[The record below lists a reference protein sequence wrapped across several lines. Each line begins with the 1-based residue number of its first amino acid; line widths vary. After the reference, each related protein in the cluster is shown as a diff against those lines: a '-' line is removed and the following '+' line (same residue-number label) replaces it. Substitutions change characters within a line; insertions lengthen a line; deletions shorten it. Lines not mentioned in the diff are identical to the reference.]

1 MTHNYRWRIIALLFL
16 ATTINYVDR
25 QVLSFVM
32 TDEAFKKTI
41 LGLDA
46 STVLSETHLQQFR
59 IQMGWIDS
67 AFKATY
73 ALGFLMVGWV
83 MDRIGTKRGFSI
95 GMLIWSMA
103 SVLST
108 FCTTASQFKGVRA
121 LLGLGE
127 SSNFPAAMK
136 AISSWYPRAERSTAT
151 GILNAGSNMGIIVT
165 AILIPWLV
173 IQFGWRVSFFVS
185 AILGF
190 LMLIIWH
197 FTYSEPEETPSLSA
211 EEYQYIRA
219 STPLTSAPL
228 SDQEEPVTE
237 RSRSDAE
244 PKLSWAQLLGYRQT
258 WAFVFGK
265 IFADPVWFFYLSWL
279 PDFLTTNQQLDHQL
293 DLKNFGVPFLII
305 YLVSDLGSIFFG
317 WLATRLMQKGWTE
330 NAARKLTLLIC
341 GSLVLPIWFIPQ
353 IHSYNLIV
361 AMFALAMAAHQGWS
375 TNVYALST
383 TLFPKS
389 SVGSAT
395 GLGGFLGG
403 SISMVVAASTGYIVA
418 YWGYR
423 PMFIFA
429 CSFYLLGLLAMHLTL
444 PVFTRI
450 NPET

>member
-25 QVLSFVM
+25 QVLAFVM
-32 TDEAFKKTI
+32 TDETFKKTI

-46 STVLSETHLQQFR
+46 STVLNEAHLQQFR

-73 ALGFLMVGWV
+73 ALGFLIVGWV

-95 GMLIWSMA
+95 GMLIWSIA

-108 FCTTASQFKGVRA
+108 FCTTASQFKWVRA

-165 AILIPWLV
+165 AVLIPWLV
-173 IQFGWRVSFFVS
+173 IQYGWRVSFFVS

-190 LMLIIWH
+190 LMLLIWH
-197 FTYSEPEETPSLSA
+197 FTYSEPEETTALSA
-211 EEYQYIRA
+211 EEYQYIKDGTLVNSA
-219 STPLTSAPL
+219 SLTSASL
-228 SDQEEPVTE
+228 SDQV
-237 RSRSDAE
+237 E
-244 PKLSWAQLLGYRQT
+244 PKLSWIQLLGYRQT

-279 PDFLTTNQQLDHQL
+279 PDFLTTNQQLDHKL

-330 NAARKLTLLIC
+330 NAARKLTLLVC
-341 GSLVLPIWFIPQ
+341 GSLVLPIWFVPQ

-383 TLFPKS
+383 TLFPKN

-403 SISMVVAASTGYIVA
+403 GISMVVAASTGYIVA

-444 PVFTRI
+444 PVFTKI
-450 NPET
+450 NPKT

>member
-25 QVLSFVM
+25 QVLAFVM

-41 LGLDA
+41 LGLDV
-46 STVLSETHLQQFR
+46 STVLNEAHLQQFR

-73 ALGFLMVGWV
+73 ALGFLIVGWV

-95 GMLIWSMA
+95 GMLVWSIA

-108 FCTTASQFKGVRA
+108 FCNTAGQFKWVRA

-165 AILIPWLV
+165 AVLIPWLV
-173 IQFGWRVSFFVS
+173 VQYGWRVSFFVS

-190 LMLIIWH
+190 LMLLIWH
-197 FTYSEPEETPSLSA
+197 FNYSEPEETAALSA

-219 STPLTSAPL
+219 SASLTSASLTSAPL
-228 SDQEEPVTE
+228 SD
-237 RSRSDAE
+237 RDE
-244 PKLSWAQLLGYRQT
+244 PKLSWSQLLGYRQT

-279 PDFLTTNQQLDHQL
+279 PDFLTTNQQLDRKL
-293 DLKNFGVPFLII
+293 DLKNFGVPFLVI

-341 GSLVLPIWFIPQ
+341 GSLVLPIWFVPQ

-383 TLFPKS
+383 TLFPKN

-403 SISMVVAASTGYIVA
+403 GISMVVAASTGYIVA

-444 PVFTRI
+444 PVFTKI

>member
-25 QVLSFVM
+25 QVLAFVM
-32 TDEAFKKTI
+32 TDEGFKKTI
-41 LGLDA
+41 LGLDV
-46 STVLSETHLQQFR
+46 STVLNEAHLQQFR

-73 ALGFLMVGWV
+73 ALGFLIVGWV

-95 GMLIWSMA
+95 GMLVWSIA

-108 FCTTASQFKGVRA
+108 FCNTAGQFKWVRA

-165 AILIPWLV
+165 AVLIPWLV
-173 IQFGWRVSFFVS
+173 VQYGWRVSFFVS

-190 LMLIIWH
+190 LMLLIWH
-197 FTYSEPEETPSLSA
+197 FNYSEPEETAALSA

-219 STPLTSAPL
+219 SASLTSAPLTSAPL
-228 SDQEEPVTE
+228 SD
-237 RSRSDAE
+237 RDE
-244 PKLSWAQLLGYRQT
+244 PKLSWSQLLGYRQT

-279 PDFLTTNQQLDHQL
+279 PDFLTTNQQLDRKL
-293 DLKNFGVPFLII
+293 DLKNFGVPFLVI

-341 GSLVLPIWFIPQ
+341 GSLVLPIWFVPQ

-383 TLFPKS
+383 TLFPKN

-403 SISMVVAASTGYIVA
+403 GISMVVAASTGYIVA

-444 PVFTRI
+444 PVFTKI

>member
-1 MTHNYRWRIIALLFL
+1 MNGNYRWRIVALLFL

-32 TDEAFKKTI
+32 TDDLFRKTI
-41 LGLDA
+41 LGL
-46 STVLSETHLQQFR
+46 SPEVVFSEQNMQDFR

-73 ALGFLMVGWV
+73 ALGFLLVGWLI
-83 MDRIGTKRGFSI
+83 DKIGTKKGFTI
-95 GMLIWSMA
+95 GIFIWSIA

-108 FCTTASQFKGVRA
+108 FCASAGQFKIVRA

-127 SSNFPAAMK
+127 STNFPSAMK
-136 AISSWYPRAERSTAT
+136 AISVWFPKAERSTAT

-165 AILIPWLV
+165 AVLIPFLV
-173 IQFGWRVSFFVS
+173 VQYGWRASFFIS
-185 AILGF
+185 ALLGI
-190 LMLIIWH
+190 LMLLIWY
-197 FTYSEPEETPSLSA
+197 FSYSEPEETPALSA
-211 EEYQYIRA
+211 KEYHYITGNMRGEKA
-219 STPLTSAPL
+219 EAL
-228 SDQEEPVTE
+228 EPQ
-237 RSRSDAE
+237 
-244 PKLSWAQLLGYRQT
+244 LSWGQLLRYRQT
-258 WAFVFGK
+258 WAFIFGK
-265 IFADPVWFFYLSWL
+265 IFADPVWFFYLTWL
-279 PDFLTTNQQLDHQL
+279 PDFLSTNQQLDRKL

-341 GSLVLPIWFIPQ
+341 GSLVLPIWFIPT
-353 IHSYNLIV
+353 IHSFNLIV

-375 TNVYALST
+375 TNVYALAT
-383 TLFPKS
+383 TLFPKN

-403 SISMVVAASTGYIVA
+403 SISMAVAAATGYVVAYLGYT
-418 YWGYR
+418 

-429 CSFYLLGLLAMHLTL
+429 CSFYLIGLVCMHLTL
-444 PVFTRI
+444 PVLTKI
-450 NPET
+450 ELK

>member
-1 MTHNYRWRIIALLFL
+1 MLLYFKTVPHRRTMSGNYRWRIIALLFL

-32 TDEAFKKTI
+32 TDDFFKRTI
-41 LGLDA
+41 LGLSP
-46 STVLSETHLQQFR
+46 STLLTDEHLQQFR
-59 IQMGWIDS
+59 IQMGWIDA

-73 ALGFLMVGWV
+73 ALGFLVVGWII
-83 MDRIGTKRGFSI
+83 DQIGTKRGFSI
-95 GMLIWSMA
+95 GMLIWSIA
-103 SVLST
+103 SVLSA
-108 FCTTASQFKGVRA
+108 FCASAGQFKWVRA

-136 AISSWYPRAERSTAT
+136 AISNWFPRAERSTAT

-165 AILIPWLV
+165 AVLIPFLV
-173 IQFGWRVSFFVS
+173 VQFGWRVSFFVS

-190 LMLIIWH
+190 LMLLIWH
-197 FTYSEPEETPSLSA
+197 FSYSEPVDTPALSA
-211 EEYQYIRA
+211 KEYQYIQ
-219 STPLTSAPL
+219 
-228 SDQEEPVTE
+228 DQNEGNSEQDANEPE
-237 RSRSDAE
+237 
-244 PKLSWAQLLGYRQT
+244 LSWLQLLGYRQT

-265 IFADPVWFFYLSWL
+265 IFADPVWFFYLTWL
-279 PDFLTTNQQLDHQL
+279 PDFLTTNQQLDHKL

-317 WLATRLMQKGWTE
+317 WLATRLMQSGWSE

-353 IHSYNLIV
+353 IHSFNIIV
-361 AMFALAMAAHQGWS
+361 GMFALAMAAHQGWS

-383 TLFPKS
+383 TLFPKK

-403 SISMVVAASTGYIVA
+403 SISMTVAAATGYIVA
-418 YWGYR
+418 FWGYR

-429 CSFYLLGLLAMHLTL
+429 CSFYLFGLLMMHLTL
-444 PVFTRI
+444 PVFTKI
-450 NPET
+450 KVAP

>member
-25 QVLSFVM
+25 QVLAFVM

-41 LGLDA
+41 LGLGA
-46 STVLSETHLQQFR
+46 GTVLEEIHLQQFR

-73 ALGFLMVGWV
+73 ALGFLIVGWV

-95 GMLIWSMA
+95 GMLIWSIA

-108 FCTTASQFKGVRA
+108 FCYTTGQFKWVRA

-165 AILIPWLV
+165 AVLIPWLV
-173 IQFGWRVSFFVS
+173 VQYGWRASFFVS

-190 LMLIIWH
+190 LMLLVWH
-197 FTYSEPEETPSLSA
+197 YTYAEPEETNKLSA
-211 EEYQYIRA
+211 EELQYIRNNE
-219 STPLTSAPL
+219 PGAPAYE
-228 SDQEEPVTE
+228 SNAAAQ
-237 RSRSDAE
+237 
-244 PKLSWAQLLGYRQT
+244 LSWLQLLGYRQT

-265 IFADPVWFFYLSWL
+265 IFADPVWFFYLTWL
-279 PDFLTTNQQLDHQL
+279 PDFLTSNQQLDRKL

-341 GSLVLPIWFIPQ
+341 GSLVLPIWFVPLM
-353 IHSYNLIV
+353 HSYNLVV

-383 TLFPKS
+383 TLFPKR

-403 SISMVVAASTGYIVA
+403 SISMIVAASTGYVVA

-444 PVFTRI
+444 PVFTQI
-450 NPET
+450 NTEE

>member
-25 QVLSFVM
+25 QVLAFVM

-46 STVLSETHLQQFR
+46 STVLNEAHLQQFR

-73 ALGFLMVGWV
+73 ALGFLIVGWV

-95 GMLIWSMA
+95 GMLIWSIA

-108 FCTTASQFKGVRA
+108 FCTTAGQFKWVRA

-165 AILIPWLV
+165 AVLIPWLV
-173 IQFGWRVSFFVS
+173 VQYGWRVSFFVS

-190 LMLIIWH
+190 LMLLIWH
-197 FTYSEPEETPSLSA
+197 FTYSEPEETKALSA
-211 EEYQYIRA
+211 EEHQYIKDGAPA
-219 STPLTSAPL
+219 SLTSASLTSTSL
-228 SDQEEPVTE
+228 SDRV
-237 RSRSDAE
+237 E
-244 PKLSWAQLLGYRQT
+244 PKLSWSQLLGYRQT

-279 PDFLTTNQQLDHQL
+279 PDFLTTNQQLDHKL

-341 GSLVLPIWFIPQ
+341 GSLVLPIWFVPQ

-383 TLFPKS
+383 TLFPKN

-403 SISMVVAASTGYIVA
+403 GISMVVAASTGYIVA

-444 PVFTRI
+444 PVFTKM
-450 NPET
+450 NPKT